1 MPTLSSPPARDQRH
15 ALVLRAVL
23 AGLRPLVRLLV
34 RNGVTYPA
42 FAAALK
48 AEFVDAANAEID
60 AQGMKRTDSA
70 VTLLSGVHRKDV
82 RDLSRPE
89 TRAALPS
96 TAHTPHGLVGQVVL
110 RWMHDRAWSTRGKP
124 RVLPRAAT
132 PARDGKRASA
142 ARSGSDD
149 GTFDALVAG
158 VSRDVRPRAILDEML
173 RLGVVSE
180 TAQGI
185 RLDQQVLTP
194 RAGFD
199 AMCDVMAMNLH
210 DHAAAAAANVHDDR
224 NLLEQSIYVDE
235 ISEESARALQQVAR
249 QAWARAFD
257 TVVEAARERVDHDR
271 DHVPPEQRRER
282 ARFGVYYF
290 HGPEEDATTEAA

>member
-23 AGLRPLVRLLV
+23 AGVRPLVRLLV
-34 RNGVTYPA
+34 RSGVTYPA

-48 AEFVDAANAEID
+48 AEFVGAANAEID

-82 RDLSRPE
+82 RDLSRPQA
-89 TRAALPS
+89 RAALPS

-110 RWMHDRAWSTRGKP
+110 RWMHDRAWSPRGKP

-132 PARDGKRASA
+132 AARDGKRASS
-142 ARSGSDD
+142 ARSASDND
-149 GTFDALVAG
+149 TFDALVAG

-180 TAQGI
+180 TEQGI

-210 DHAAAAAANVHDDR
+210 DHAAAAASNVHDDR

-235 ISEESARALQQVAR
+235 ITADSARALHRVATK
-249 QAWARAFD
+249 AWRRAFD
-257 TVVEAARERVDHDR
+257 TVAEAARERVDHDR
-271 DHVPPEQRRER
+271 DHAPPEQRRER

-290 HGPEEDATTEAA
+290 HGPEEDSTTEVA